1 MPSTEERL
9 NEILSI
15 LPSEGISYRRMMGEY
30 IIYYSGKVVG
40 GIYDDRFLV
49 KVTKSSEAILP
60 DAPRE
65 LPYEGAKPMI
75 LVVDVQPTVVKDIVV
90 SIWVDLYGKKIPQE

>member
-1 MPSTEERL
+1 M
-9 NEILSI
+9 

-90 SIWVDLYGKKIPQE
+90 SIWVDLYGKKVPQE

>member
-1 MPSTEERL
+1 M
-9 NEILSI
+9 

-49 KVTKSSEAILP
+49 KVTKSSKAILP

-75 LVVDVQPTVVKDIVV
+75 LVEDVQPTVVKDLIV
-90 SIWVDLYGKKIPQE
+90 SIWVDLYGKMISQE

>member
-1 MPSTEERL
+1 
-9 NEILSI
+9 
-15 LPSEGISYRRMMGEY
+15 MGEY
-30 IIYYSGKVVG
+30 VIYYNGKVVG

>member
-1 MPSTEERL
+1 M
-9 NEILSI
+9 

-75 LVVDVQPTVVKDIVV
+75 LVEDVQPTVVRDIVV
-90 SIWVDLYGKKIPQE
+90 SIWVDLNGKKVPQE

>member
-1 MPSTEERL
+1 M
-9 NEILSI
+9 

-49 KVTKSSEAILP
+49 KVTKSSEAIFP

-75 LVVDVQPTVVKDIVV
+75 LVEDVQPTVVKDIVV
-90 SIWVDLYGKKIPQE
+90 SIWVDLYGKKVPQE

>member
-9 NEILSI
+9 NEILSM

-30 IIYYSGKVVG
+30 VIYYNGKVVG
-40 GIYDDRFLV
+40 GSYDDRFLV
-49 KVTKSSEAILP
+49 KVTKSSKAILP

-75 LVVDVQPTVVKDIVV
+75 LVGDVQTTVVKDIVV
-90 SIWVDLYGKKIPQE
+90 SIWVDLYGKKVPQE